1 MLPPWVA
8 TTALIAALVR
18 PAWSVSYTAA
28 SDGNWSATNTWTSSP
43 STPGTYPD
51 DSNDTA
57 TIGKVINLDV
67 SPTIG
72 GFFTSGATLTN
83 DSGTVRSLT
92 TGTIYYS
99 GGGASHLRIYTNVVF
114 TITGVGTNNQDN
126 GWIMLYG
133 TFNIEPGATL
143 IHNSTLGF
151 YALNTVGQGG
161 GTLNT
166 ATGGTFRVKK
176 AGILGGG
183 TTGLITFNNEG
194 LIEFNHTNGTF
205 TVGTKTVTGAGTWRV
220 NDAVAGVV
228 VFANTAT
235 TAVEGWTNSGV
246 FNSLA
251 TWHVIGSARYIDL
264 PGSNNGMTSIGPD
277 ATVVLENGGRILE
290 LNNSARNALTV
301 NGNLYVR
308 GANATNLSFNSAQS
322 LTVASGGLLGG
333 EGTIVVSG
341 GGQVSVQSGGTLA
354 VEVDG
359 ATATKLTVSGG
370 DLVVNGDVNVSNL
383 SAPSATEYLIATAA
397 AITCTPTKTTG
408 DDNWRPQVRNGNTEL
423 WLVRRSI
430 GTIIQIL

>member
-1 MLPPWVA
+1 MLSGWMIG
-8 TTALIAALVR
+8 LALV
-18 PAWSVSYTAA
+18 AGLAQQGWATAYSSVVS
-28 SDGNWSATNTWTSSP
+28 GNWSAPATWGVGS
-43 STPGTYPD
+43 GYPD
-51 DSNDTA
+51 DSGDTA
-57 TIGKVINLDV
+57 NITGEALTLDV

-220 NDAVAGVV
+220 NDAVAGTV
-228 VFANTAT
+228 VFKTDT
-235 TAVEGWTNSGV
+235 VVEGWTGSGA

-277 ATVVLENGGRILE
+277 ATVILENGGRILE

-383 SAPSATEYLIATAA
+383 SAPSATEYLIAKAA
-397 AITCTPTKTTG
+397 TITCTPTKTTG
-408 DDNWRPQVRNGNTEL
+408 DGSWALRLRNENTEL
-423 WLVRRSI
+423 WLVTPWSGSAFRFR
-430 GTIIQIL
+430 